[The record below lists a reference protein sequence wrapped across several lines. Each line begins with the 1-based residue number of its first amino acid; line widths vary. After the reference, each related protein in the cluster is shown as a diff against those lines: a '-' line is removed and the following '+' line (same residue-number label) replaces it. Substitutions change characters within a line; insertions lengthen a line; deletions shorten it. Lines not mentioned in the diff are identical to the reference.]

1 MTERNDNPVPE
12 IKYQEYGQG
21 KTIIFLHGFLES
33 SAIWEDFAQELS
45 AEYRIFTIDLPG
57 HGGSGILAEEHSME
71 LMAEEVKNILEIEG
85 VQKILLVGHSMG
97 GYVSLAFAENY
108 PEMLKGLILFHSQ
121 AAADSEETK
130 NNRDRMIELV
140 ENDKISF
147 IKNFIPELFSP
158 DNRKILKKEIDV
170 LIDTALK
177 TPKEG
182 IIAAIKGMKSRKD
195 RTHVIKSPKFP
206 LMFIAGKH
214 DSRAPLDLILEQV
227 DKSENAVVMIYEDCG
242 HMGYLEARNETLE
255 VIYDFAS
262 TVW

>member
-1 MTERNDNPVPE
+1 MTENKINPVPE

-21 KTIIFLHGFLES
+21 KTIVFLHGFLES
-33 SAIWEDFAQELS
+33 STIWEDFAQELS
-45 AEYRIFTIDLPG
+45 AQYRIFTIDLPG
-57 HGGSGILAEEHSME
+57 HGGSAVLAEEHSME

-85 VQKILLVGHSMG
+85 IQKILLIGHSMG
-97 GYVSLAFAENY
+97 GYVSLAFAEKY
-108 PEMLKGLILFHSQ
+108 PDMLKGLVLFHSQ

-130 NNRDRMIELV
+130 KNRDRTIEIV
-140 ENDKISF
+140 EKDKISF
-147 IKNFIPELFSP
+147 IKNFIPDLFAP
-158 DNRKILKKEIDV
+158 DNRKILNKEIDV

-182 IIAAIKGMKSRKD
+182 VIAALKGMKNRKD

-206 LMFIAGKH
+206 VMFIAGKH
-214 DSRAPLDLILEQV
+214 DTRVPLDLILEQV
-227 DKSENAVVMIYEDCG
+227 DNSEKAVVMIFEDCS
-242 HMGYLEARNETLE
+242 HMGYLEARDETLE

>member
-1 MTERNDNPVPE
+1 MTEINVNPVPE

-21 KTIIFLHGFLES
+21 KTIVFLHGFLES
-33 SAIWEDFAQELS
+33 SAIWDDFAQELS

-57 HGGSGILAEEHSME
+57 HGGSGMLAEEHSME
-71 LMAEEVKNILEIEG
+71 LMAEEVKNILEIED
-85 VQKILLVGHSMG
+85 VSKILLIGHSMG
-97 GYVSLAFAENY
+97 GYVSLAFAEKY
-108 PEMLKGLILFHSQ
+108 PEMLKGLVLFHSQ

-130 NNRDRMIELV
+130 KNRDRMIEVV
-140 ENDKISF
+140 ENDKLMF
-147 IKNFIPELFSP
+147 IKNFIPDLFAAE
-158 DNRKILKKEIDV
+158 NKKLLNKEIDV

-182 IIAAIKGMKSRKD
+182 IIAAIKGMKNRKD

-206 LMFIAGKH
+206 VMFIAGKE
-214 DSRAPLDLILEQV
+214 DARIPIDLILEQV
-227 DKSENAVVMIYEDCG
+227 DNSEKAVVMIFEGCG
-242 HMGYLEARNETLE
+242 HMGYLEARDETLE